1 MDLIQA
7 VSQISLV
14 EQWQRQIKEEQER
27 QLLTGLAG
35 SAKTLAIASTYQTFQ
50 RPILSV
56 VPNL

>member
-35 SAKTLAIASTYQTFQ
+35 
-50 RPILSV
+50 
-56 VPNL
+56 